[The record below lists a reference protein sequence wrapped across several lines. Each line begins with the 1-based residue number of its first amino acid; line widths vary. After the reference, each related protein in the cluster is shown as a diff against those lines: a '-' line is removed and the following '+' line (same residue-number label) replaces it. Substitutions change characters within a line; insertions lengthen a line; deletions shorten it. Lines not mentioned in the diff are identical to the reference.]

1 MQRFCS
7 FGLNH
12 ISFQK
17 EELGVPLRCFGCHWM
32 HASIRLTNAFLGL
45 LRKCFDKTADKFS
58 MLVGQAYSSDVSRKC
73 SSYLVFRLLDP
84 ILWSVSFFRHG
95 DCLQKCKFLW
105 QRRKWGGGGTVVVQH
120 WIPVKYGMHSQTAIT
135 LSWSLSCEHCHWLS
149 LLRAGFRLDCSHS
162 YPLLCHIF
170 S

>member
-1 MQRFCS
+1 MPCWTVCILHRFASWLIMQRFCS

-32 HASIRLTNAFLGL
+32 HASIRLAYAFLGL
-45 LRKCFDKTADKFS
+45 LRKRFDKTADKFS

-95 DCLQKCKFLW
+95 NCLQKCKFLW
-105 QRRKWGGGGTVVVQH
+105 QRRKWGGGGDS
-120 WIPVKYGMHSQTAIT
+120 GSST
-135 LSWSLSCEHCHWLS
+135 LNTCEIWHAFTNGYHLV
-149 LLRAGFRLDCSHS
+149 LVT
-162 YPLLCHIF
+162 
-170 S
+170 